1 MRDATALIVR
11 EEEEEVLLVMVL
23 VNVYL
28 PAKEGADKKMA

>member
-11 EEEEEVLLVMVL
+11 EEEEEVLMVL

-28 PAKEGADKKMA
+28 PAKESADKKMA